1 MSASEI
7 CENRKE
13 IILTINNAGQESVV
27 RTWANAYRNLMV
39 LLNNTIYLES
49 FGECGGQGRCA
60 TCLVKVS
67 GIKSNAGTMQR
78 NEKETIKKTGL
89 ADSNIRLSCQ
99 ILITENLHE
108 AVIDI
113 YGEDY

>member
-1 MSASEI
+1 MAASEI

-13 IILTINNAGQESVV
+13 IIITINHAGRESVV
-27 RTWANAYRNLMV
+27 RTYAYAYRNLMV

-67 GIKSNAGTMQR
+67 GIKGHAGTMQR
-78 NEKETIKKTGL
+78 NEKETLHKAGL

-99 ILITENLHE
+99 ILITEDLNE

-113 YGEDY
+113 SGEDY